1 MKMMQVQAAPGLR
14 VPMEDKPRTHIT
26 DTESVAV
33 PDSAY
38 YQRRLA
44 DGDLVLQQD
53 EAAQAAEVA
62 EPPAA
67 DAIVDPAAAPA
78 GKKAPKG
85 ASTNTTGA

>member
-44 DGDLVLQQD
+44 DGDLVLQPDQP
-53 EAAQAAEVA
+53 AELI
-62 EPPAA
+62 EPPAP
-67 DAIVDPAAAPA
+67 DAVVDPAAAQA